1 MFRLIATNTQA
12 GLRPVLLRKVRGNSS
27 SLKLAS
33 NVNLEPSFDFQN
45 YFAIQISRNNSTKGI
60 SVSDKSEKLGNSVK
74 IESVLSKPETK
85 APINP
90 EILSKVKKFSTI
102 LAQATEKGEAGKY
115 GRYSNALSELQKLF
129 ADDEVKEHLNKSV
142 IFSYA
147 AFLDEFILFNR
158 NNRLSYKQN
167 RDSDH
172 YKNQSLNNDIILKSA
187 ILDMADGILRNKIH
201 SKIKPRTLTHLFS
214 AMIQSESFAELV
226 ELWEAGVNSNEG
238 SSTYLTQDVLTAVL
252 PVAYKIKRFSYEE
265 ICKIYDYNT
274 KGKKVDLSLETSMGK
289 IAIRA
294 GDNSRGL
301 DIMEELMKQYE
312 KKPKNASLILHHLG
326 DLHLNFIGH
335 CQDIKIA
342 RHFYDK
348 VVDSELP
355 YRVVLKAP
363 YVVSLFNNCYEAKE
377 PFTNIATLWKQAIDF
392 YNRGNERFSYHSRY
406 SILNNSFFKIFFSV
420 YPKYTE
426 EGYDLLK
433 GLIKSYDQIKDV
445 DEILLNSII
454 TNYNWEKKL
463 VLQELLEN
471 FDKYPIERTPVSYRV
486 CLKKMGEVEDYSNE
500 EILAQWDK
508 NVQFLDMEGYTYI
521 PIADWAA
528 LRDCTI
534 MSPFS
539 EKRTSIYLEI
549 LNAYKNFHQ
558 DARACLRFSRWW
570 LPRTHVAGKVAA
582 LSFSDDIQTDCDI
595 DIRVPEF
602 HSLKKNV
609 DYKKVTKPIFEN
621 SGFKSSQV

>member
-1 MFRLIATNTQA
+1 
-12 GLRPVLLRKVRGNSS
+12 
-27 SLKLAS
+27 
-33 NVNLEPSFDFQN
+33 
-45 YFAIQISRNNSTKGI
+45 
-60 SVSDKSEKLGNSVK
+60 
-74 IESVLSKPETK
+74 
-85 APINP
+85 
-90 EILSKVKKFSTI
+90 
-102 LAQATEKGEAGKY
+102 
-115 GRYSNALSELQKLF
+115 
-129 ADDEVKEHLNKSV
+129 
-142 IFSYA
+142 
-147 AFLDEFILFNR
+147 
-158 NNRLSYKQN
+158 
-167 RDSDH
+167 
-172 YKNQSLNNDIILKSA
+172 
-187 ILDMADGILRNKIH
+187 
-201 SKIKPRTLTHLFS
+201 
-214 AMIQSESFAELV
+214 
-226 ELWEAGVNSNEG
+226 
-238 SSTYLTQDVLTAVL
+238 
-252 PVAYKIKRFSYEE
+252 
-265 ICKIYDYNT
+265 
-274 KGKKVDLSLETSMGK
+274 
-289 IAIRA
+289 
-294 GDNSRGL
+294 
-301 DIMEELMKQYE
+301 MKQYE

-377 PFTNIATLWKQAIDF
+377 PFTTIATLWKQAIDF

-463 VLQELLEN
+463 VLQELFEN

-621 SGFKSSQV
+621 LGFKSSQV